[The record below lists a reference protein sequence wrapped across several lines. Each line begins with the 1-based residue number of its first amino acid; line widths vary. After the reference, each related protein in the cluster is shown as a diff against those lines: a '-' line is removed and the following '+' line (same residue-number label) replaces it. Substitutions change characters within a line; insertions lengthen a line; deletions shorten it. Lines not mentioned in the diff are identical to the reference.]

1 MLLIFLKVT
10 QSNFYFSLQSP
21 AKPDPL
27 LLRTLQESCCSDLGK
42 LVKS

>member
-1 MLLIFLKVT
+1 MLLIFLKFT
-10 QSNFYFSLQSP
+10 QSNSYFSLQSP
-21 AKPDPL
+21 ANAEAL